1 MKLEKLLLDEGRK
14 EARERALGRK
24 LADSEHGLDEPEDLK
39 LPDIL
44 TDARKEK
51 LFGEL
56 VQSTY
61 PDEAD
66 GIFERLGNEQVTVDD
81 LAKLNSAR
89 HDFSLKMA
97 EAKRLGAGIDADDIG
112 LMSHHSEEFQKFSS
126 LVKEDK
132 RTAELIQDHFYR
144 VVMQG
149 DTDTIDRLNEAQQK
163 LQEVKSSKE
172 YKYIQTQAQLLEK
185 RYGFDDK
192 QYSILEEGHY
202 TLLERK
208 KLKREISKKFNSW
221 MRFVQTPY
229 ENLITLGQDSPAKRA
244 TKGKIYE
251 DFKETRE
258 MMRKHFREKGYGG
271 IRSYFKS
278 IGALATVKMIENAK
292 TPEGLKQHFEAIG
305 GILAASLS
313 KDDRIV
319 QALAKEAQGGPKA
332 EIIDNRP
339 PKTWADVQSERNQM
353 TEAQAVGDLK
363 KYLAKRKAEDPN
375 FNPQTADR
383 SSVVDEMMGERKS
396 AYEKKL
402 PTEGFFTRILVRL
415 FGNFSN
421 NMKPKL
427 QQANVW
433 T

>member
-112 LMSHHSEEFQKFSS
+112 LMSQHNEEFQKFSS

-144 VVMQG
+144 VVMRG
-149 DTDTIDRLNEAQQK
+149 ETDTIGRLNEAQQK

-172 YKYIQTQAQLLEK
+172 YKKVEALAGKLK
-185 RYGFDDK
+185 DKYGFEDK

-202 TLLERK
+202 TGVERK
-208 KLKREISKKFNSW
+208 KLKQEIYKNYGVVMKFANI
-221 MRFVQTPY
+221 F
-229 ENLITLGQDSPAKRA
+229 ENILTLGAGSSASRDARRQIKLDSK
-244 TKGKIYE
+244 
-251 DFKETRE
+251 DTRE
-258 MMRKHFREKGYGG
+258 EMHKHFEAKGYGWFG
-271 IRSYFKS
+271 KRTMTR
-278 IGALATVKMIENAK
+278 GALKVIREIEIAK

-319 QALAKEAQGGPKA
+319 QALAKEAQGGPKT

-339 PKTWADVQSERNQM
+339 PQTWANVQSERSKL
-353 TEAQAVGDLK
+353 TETQAVDDLK
-363 KYLAKRKAEDPN
+363 KYLKRRKDANPA
-375 FNPQTADR
+375 FNAQTADR
-383 SSVVDEMMGERKS
+383 GSVVDEFMGEQKS
-396 AYEKKL
+396 AYEQKL
-402 PTEGFFTRILVRL
+402 PREGFFTRILIRI
-415 FGNFSN
+415 FGNFSS

-427 QQANVW
+427 QQSNVW

>member
-14 EARERALGRK
+14 EVRERALGRK

-44 TDARKEK
+44 TDPRKEK

-56 VQSTY
+56 LQSTY

-97 EAKRLGAGIDADDIG
+97 EAKRLGVGIDADDIG
-112 LMSHHSEEFQKFSS
+112 LMSHHNEEFQKFSS

-172 YKYIQTQAQLLEK
+172 YKKIEALAGRLK
-185 RYGFDDK
+185 DKYGFEDK
-192 QYSILEEGHY
+192 QYSILEEGYY
-202 TLLERK
+202 TKKEFGGVRERIK
-208 KLKREISKKFNSW
+208 SDYGFFRRFYDRYERIVTLGITSLSKRAAKREVKAD
-221 MRFVQTPY
+221 
-229 ENLITLGQDSPAKRA
+229 L
-244 TKGKIYE
+244 E
-251 DFKETRE
+251 DTRK
-258 MMRKHFREKGYGG
+258 MMREHFRSRGHGG
-271 IRSYFKS
+271 IATFFKS
-278 IGALATVKMIENAK
+278 RGALKVVGRIENAE

-339 PKTWADVQSERNQM
+339 PKTWAEVQGKRSQM
-353 TEAQAVGDLK
+353 TEAQAVADLK
-363 KYLAKRKAEDPN
+363 KYLTKRRAEDPS

-383 SSVVDEMMGERKS
+383 SSVVDEFMGERKS
-396 AYEKKL
+396 AYEKEL
-402 PTEGFFTRILVRL
+402 PREGFFTRILIRL

-421 NMKPKL
+421 NMKPNL

>member
-14 EARERALGRK
+14 EARERALGHK
-24 LADSEHGLDEPEDLK
+24 LEDSEHGLDEPEDLK

-44 TDARKEK
+44 TDPRKEK

-56 VQSTY
+56 MDSMY

-97 EAKRLGAGIDADDIG
+97 EAKRLGAGVDADDVA
-112 LMSHHSEEFQKFSS
+112 LTSHHSEEFQKFSS

-144 VVMQG
+144 VVMRG
-149 DTDTIDRLNEAQQK
+149 DTDTIDRLKEAQQK
-163 LQEVKSSKE
+163 LREVKSSTE
-172 YKYIQTQAQLLEK
+172 YKKVAALATKLK
-185 RYGFDDK
+185 DTYGFEDK
-192 QYSILEEGHY
+192 QYSILEEGYY
-202 TLLERK
+202 TLQERK
-208 KLKREISKKFNSW
+208 KLKGEIYRNFSGFMKTMNFLDNV
-221 MRFVQTPY
+221 F
-229 ENLITLGQDSPAKRA
+229 TLGMTSPASRRA
-244 TKGKIYE
+244 NRQIRT
-251 DFKETRE
+251 DFKETKG
-258 MMRKHFREKGYGG
+258 MISKHFKEKGYGG

-278 IGALATVKMIENAK
+278 IGALATVKMIEDAE

-313 KDDRIV
+313 KDDRVV

-339 PKTWADVQSERNQM
+339 PKTWVDVQGERKQL
-353 TEAQAVGDLK
+353 TEGQAIEDLK
-363 KYLAKRKAEDPN
+363 KYLKRRKAEDPG

-383 SSVVDEMMGERKS
+383 GSIVNEFIADKKS
-396 AYEKKL
+396 AYEKRL
-402 PTEGFFTRILVRL
+402 PSEGFFVRILMRL

-421 NMKPKL
+421 NIGPKL